1 MDAYSARPSRCS
13 VLRIGRQPLVAGLF
27 SLALA
32 LTWFPPPAA
41 SASAPLDQ
49 FCAHIVRDIAA
60 PLPLHPIWASSG
72 LQMQCFG
79 PQSTRGNGTSNGS
92 AFGSNV
98 DAANPK
104 EDVTPSGVQVFGQ
117 SETSIASVG
126 PYVVEAW
133 NDATGLIAPC
143 GSQMFKE
150 EVTSY
155 GFSADGGASFN
166 DEGGLRNDNCATSK
180 LLGDP
185 SVEAWQPGGTAYFYV
200 GSLYNFNGLS
210 AVSVSAC
217 NASGSG
223 ASASIACTDPFNV
236 ATGAATNTS
245 VDFLDKPFMSIDPAR
260 GRLYLS
266 FTRFTFDFAN
276 FVILSQIELAVCD
289 IGTPSGGTSPS
300 GGTAGMPVCFPGLS
314 PAPYLVVAPP
324 DPQGC
329 ENQGAYPGVD
339 VTTGDVYVGW
349 EFNWGTNLNNCTSQ
363 PTQNRVAFVPFAC
376 LTPTPVSPCVT
387 TPSTRGVNVFSLA
400 AATIPGYNR
409 FPMQDFPRI
418 AVSPPKGT
426 VSIVWNDTREH
437 ATGDIFLQSFAL
449 KSLTP
454 LQLTPV
460 RVNPAPVLPEWHF
473 MPALRQ
479 ADANGNLNV
488 SYYEQRDTA
497 TCTSCTD
504 TFAVLNLS
512 PLTMSSGDSVRV
524 TNVTSN
530 WVGTSSDIVP
540 NFGDYTD
547 NYVRATPGNPY
558 NDCQLFVAWSDGRLS
573 FPNPFEARLGSCAP
587 AD

>member
-98 DAANPK
+98 DAVNPK

-266 FTRFTFDFAN
+266 FTRFTFDF
-276 FVILSQIELAVCD
+276 
-289 IGTPSGGTSPS
+289 
-300 GGTAGMPVCFPGLS
+300 
-314 PAPYLVVAPP
+314 
-324 DPQGC
+324 
-329 ENQGAYPGVD
+329 
-339 VTTGDVYVGW
+339 
-349 EFNWGTNLNNCTSQ
+349 
-363 PTQNRVAFVPFAC
+363 
-376 LTPTPVSPCVT
+376 
-387 TPSTRGVNVFSLA
+387 
-400 AATIPGYNR
+400 
-409 FPMQDFPRI
+409 
-418 AVSPPKGT
+418 
-426 VSIVWNDTREH
+426 
-437 ATGDIFLQSFAL
+437 
-449 KSLTP
+449 
-454 LQLTPV
+454 
-460 RVNPAPVLPEWHF
+460 
-473 MPALRQ
+473 
-479 ADANGNLNV
+479 
-488 SYYEQRDTA
+488 
-497 TCTSCTD
+497 
-504 TFAVLNLS
+504 
-512 PLTMSSGDSVRV
+512 
-524 TNVTSN
+524 
-530 WVGTSSDIVP
+530 
-540 NFGDYTD
+540 
-547 NYVRATPGNPY
+547 
-558 NDCQLFVAWSDGRLS
+558 
-573 FPNPFEARLGSCAP
+573 
-587 AD
+587 